1 MLLYFY
7 KDVLNYKL
15 NREIE
20 IYSDYKENVV
30 TIASLNNIDDLIHKI
45 NTINISIENLEYN
58 ANLNLL
64 IDKMIMDLEV

>member
-20 IYSDYKENVV
+20 IYSDYKENIIF
-30 TIASLNNIDDLIHKI
+30 IASLNTIDDLIHKI